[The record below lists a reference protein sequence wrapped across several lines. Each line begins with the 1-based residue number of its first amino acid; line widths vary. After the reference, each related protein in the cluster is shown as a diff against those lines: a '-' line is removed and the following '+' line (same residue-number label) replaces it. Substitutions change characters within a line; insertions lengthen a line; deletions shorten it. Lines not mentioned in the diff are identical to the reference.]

1 MTAVPQIPQS
11 LSPALRNNSPELI
24 SATELNQ
31 WADRS
36 DSKTTFPELLR
47 RLLAQT
53 PGITGIDMR
62 AHEGT
67 AAPGWDGRA
76 TSTGSPYLPA
86 GELRFELGTNKQVKS
101 KADSDLTKRV
111 GELGDEARQYVYVF
125 ATPRSWPNGQ
135 QWADERR
142 KEQKFADVKVV
153 DAHTLEGWLQ
163 ATPAVHY

>member
-1 MTAVPQIPQS
+1 MVTIQSYNRCMATIPRIPQS
-11 LSPALRNNSPELI
+11 LPPAFNSNSPELI
-24 SATELNQ
+24 SAIELSQ

-36 DSKTTFPELLR
+36 DSKTSFPELVR

-53 PGITGIDMR
+53 PGITGLDMR

-101 KADSDLTKRV
+101 KADSDYVKRTQ
-111 GELGDEARQYVYVF
+111 ELGDEARQYVYIF
-125 ATPRSWPNGQ
+125 ATPRNWSKGR

-142 KEQKFADVKVV
+142 KEQK
-153 DAHTLEGWLQ
+153 LSMP
-163 ATPAVHY
+163 TP